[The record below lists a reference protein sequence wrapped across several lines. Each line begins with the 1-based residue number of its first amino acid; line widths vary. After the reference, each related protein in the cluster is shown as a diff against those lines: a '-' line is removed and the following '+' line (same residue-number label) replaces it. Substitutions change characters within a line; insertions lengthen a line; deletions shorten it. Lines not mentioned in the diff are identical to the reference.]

1 MNMCHLSNYKPI
13 EGSLGLLLL
22 CGLISVAGTQ
32 PRFYNNEDAYILH
45 YIAKQTKWRVIYPKK
60 EISVLKTWSNFSYQI
75 TDFTTLVY
83 KSVNYGRQAKSGP
96 GPAFA

>member
-13 EGSLGLLLL
+13 EGFLGLLLL

-45 YIAKQTKWRVIYPKK
+45 YIAKQTK
-60 EISVLKTWSNFSYQI
+60 
-75 TDFTTLVY
+75 
-83 KSVNYGRQAKSGP
+83 
-96 GPAFA
+96 

>member
-45 YIAKQTKWRVIYPKK
+45 YIAKTDQVKSYISKK
-60 EISVLKTWSNFSYQI
+60 RDLSFENMIKF
-75 TDFTTLVY
+75 
-83 KSVNYGRQAKSGP
+83 
-96 GPAFA
+96 